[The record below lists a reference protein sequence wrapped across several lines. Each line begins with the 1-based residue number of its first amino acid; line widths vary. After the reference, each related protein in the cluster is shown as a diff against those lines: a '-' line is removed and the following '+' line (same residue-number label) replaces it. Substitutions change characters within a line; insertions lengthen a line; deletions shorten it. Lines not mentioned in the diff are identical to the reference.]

1 MPCLGENVDPLP
13 SNLFLLFFTSV
24 KKVLKIAVRDLVAY
38 ALRSGD
44 LVFEFLSSARPSEAI
59 RIHQKIQ
66 QSRPQNYQA
75 EVAVS
80 HHIDTQLFTLA
91 IGGRVD
97 GIYAESD
104 PVLIEEI
111 KTTSHNLDQHEQHEN
126 PIHWGQVKSYAYIY
140 AKDHGLNQI
149 DARLT
154 YYQMDTGEIRN
165 FQKHFTTAELESF
178 FQDLVAKY
186 LQWAETIYRWKI
198 SRDESIHKLQFP
210 FSAYRRG
217 QREMAV
223 SVYRSIKNETQMLVQ
238 AATGIGK
245 TMAAVFPAIKAIGEG
260 IGTKIFYLTARTTG
274 RIAAQ
279 KALAELHQNGLQLK
293 SLTITAKDKICFN
306 PDSACNPEECEYA
319 RGHYDRV
326 NAALKDIFQHDAFTR
341 EMLEQVARSHRV
353 CPFEFSLE
361 LALWADC
368 IICDYNY
375 AFDPRV
381 YLRRFFLEDGGDFT
395 FLIDEAHNLVDRSRE
410 MFSAEIFKQP
420 LLDVRRAVRHDLP
433 QVYKS
438 LGKINS
444 WMIKARKE
452 CEQSGP
458 ERHEKNPPDSLFPAL
473 RRFLLITERWLS
485 RNIKAGYREELL
497 DLYFQISGF
506 MRVAEHY
513 DESYVTCYEKIK
525 KDLKLKLFCVDPSIQ
540 LKDALKRCKSAIFF
554 SATMTPMAYF
564 QQILGCD
571 ESAGR
576 LILRSPFP
584 SENFRLLISDRVST
598 LYRQRQRTK
607 SQVSQAITT
616 FINQK
621 KGNYLVFFPSYE
633 YMRMVYESF
642 KVDCAESDHLVQTP
656 SMSEGE
662 RDAFLQHFKQDNDR
676 SLVGFAVMG
685 GIFGEGIDLVGER
698 LSGAVVVGVGL
709 PGICLE
715 RDLIRQYFDDTLKA
729 GFEFAYQYPGIN
741 RVLQAAGRVI
751 RSDTDR
757 GVVLLIDQRYATYR
771 YRSLLGQQWEIV
783 RIQDHRQVSVA
794 LKNFWTATD

>member
-1 MPCLGENVDPLP
+1 L
-13 SNLFLLFFTSV
+13 

-44 LVFEFLSSARPSEAI
+44 LVFEFLSAVRPAEAV

-66 QSRPQNYQA
+66 QSRGQNYQA
-75 EVAVS
+75 EAAVS
-80 HHIDTQLFTLA
+80 HHVDTQLFTLA

-97 GIYAESD
+97 GIYPDSD

-111 KTTSHNLDQHEQHEN
+111 KTTTHSLDQFEQHEN
-126 PIHWGQVKSYAYIY
+126 PIHWGQVKTYAYIY
-140 AKDHGLNQI
+140 AKDHGLSAI

-165 FQKHFTTAELESF
+165 FQKHFTTADLESF
-178 FQDLVAKY
+178 FQDLVANY
-186 LQWAETIYRWKI
+186 LQWAETIFRWKI
-198 SRDESIHKLQFP
+198 TRDESIHKLEFP

-223 SVYRSIKNETQMLVQ
+223 HVYRTVKNETQLLVQ

-245 TMAAVFPAIKAIGEG
+245 TMAAVFPAIKAFGEG
-260 IGTKIFYLTARTTG
+260 ISTKIFYLTARTTG

-279 KALAELHQNGLQLK
+279 KALAELHQRGLRLK

-306 PDSACNPEECEYA
+306 PNSACNPEECDFA
-319 RGHYDRV
+319 RGHFDRV
-326 NAALKDIFQHDAFTR
+326 NAALRDIFQHDAFTR
-341 EMLEQVARSHRV
+341 ETLEKFARCHRV

-361 LALWADC
+361 LSLWADC
-368 IICDYNY
+368 VICDYNY

-381 YLRRFFLEDGGDFT
+381 FLRRFFVEDGGDFT

-420 LLDVRRAVRHDLP
+420 LLDVRRAVRRDLP

-444 WMIKARKE
+444 WMIKARKICQE
-452 CEQSGP
+452 SGP
-458 ERHEKNPPDSLFPAL
+458 VRHEKEPPDSLYPSL
-473 RRFLLITERWLS
+473 RRFLLITERWLG

-497 DLYFQISGF
+497 ELYFQVSGF
-506 MRVAEHY
+506 MRVAEHF
-513 DESYVTCYEKIK
+513 DESYVTCFEKIK

-540 LKDALKRCKSAIFF
+540 LKEALKRCKSAVFF

-564 QQILGCD
+564 QQIFGCD
-571 ESAGR
+571 EGAGR

-584 SENFRLLISDRVST
+584 AENFRLFISDRVST
-598 LYRQRQRTK
+598 LYRQREHTK
-607 SQVSQAITT
+607 NQVSDAIST

-633 YMRMVYESF
+633 YLQMVYDIF
-642 KVDCAESDHLVQTP
+642 KIDCAECDHLLQTP
-656 SMSEGE
+656 AMSENE
-662 RDAFLQHFKQDNDR
+662 RDAFLGHFKRDNYR

-698 LSGAVVVGVGL
+698 LCGAVVVGVGL

-715 RDLIRQYFDDTLKA
+715 RELIRQYFNDTLKA

-741 RVLQAAGRVI
+741 RVLQATGRVI
-751 RSDTDR
+751 RSETDR
-757 GVVLLIDQRYATYR
+757 GGVLLIDQRYATYR
-771 YRSLLGQQWEIV
+771 YRSLLGQQWKIT
-783 RIQDHRQVSVA
+783 RIQDHRQA
-794 LKNFWTATD
+794 AAELKKFWTAAGQRA

>member
-1 MPCLGENVDPLP
+1 M
-13 SNLFLLFFTSV
+13 
-24 KKVLKIAVRDLVAY
+24 KIAVRDLVAY
-38 ALRSGD
+38 VLRSGD
-44 LVFEFLSSARPSEAI
+44 LAFEFLSSARPVEAI

-66 QSRPQNYQA
+66 QSRPENYQA

-80 HHIDTQLFTLA
+80 HHIDSELFTLT

-97 GIYAESD
+97 GIFQDCD

-111 KTTSHNLDQHEQHEN
+111 KATSHSLDSYEHYEN
-126 PIHWGQVKSYAYIY
+126 PIHWGQLKSYAYIF
-140 AKDHGLNQI
+140 AKDHGLSEI

-154 YYQMDTGEIRN
+154 YCQSDTGEIRN
-165 FQKHFTTAELESF
+165 FQKHFTTDELESF
-178 FQDLVAKY
+178 FQDLVANY
-186 LQWAETIYRWKI
+186 LQWAEAIVRWKI
-198 SRDESIHKLQFP
+198 SRDDSIHKLEFP
-210 FSAYRRG
+210 FTTYRRG
-217 QREMAV
+217 QREMAIG
-223 SVYRSIKNETQMLVQ
+223 VYRTIKNENQLLVQ

-245 TMAAVFPAIKAIGEG
+245 TVAAVFPAVKTIAEG
-260 IGTKIFYLTARTTG
+260 ISTKIFYLTARTTG
-274 RIAAQ
+274 RIAAE
-279 KALAELHQNGLQLK
+279 KALDELRQRGLKLK

-306 PDSACNPEECEYA
+306 PEAACNPEECDFA
-319 RGHYDRV
+319 RGHFDRV
-326 NAALKDIFQHDAFTR
+326 NAALTDIFLRDAFNR
-341 EMLEQVARSHRV
+341 EAVERVAHTHRI

-381 YLRRFFLEDGGDFT
+381 FLRRFFLEDGGDFT
-395 FLIDEAHNLVDRSRE
+395 FLIDEAHNLVDRSRD

-420 LLDVRRAVRHDLP
+420 LLDVRRAVRRGLP

-444 WMIKARKE
+444 WMIKARKI
-452 CEQSGP
+452 CEESGP
-458 ERHEKNPPDSLFPAL
+458 ARHEKEPPDSLFPSL
-473 RRFLLITERWLS
+473 RRFLLITERWLG
-485 RNIKAGYREELL
+485 RNIKTAYREELL

-506 MRVAEHY
+506 MRVAEQF
-513 DESYVTCYEKIK
+513 DDSYVTCFEKIK

-540 LKDALKRCKSAIFF
+540 LKDALNRCKAAVFF

-571 ESAGR
+571 ESANH

-584 SENFRLLISDRVST
+584 AENFRFLISDRIST
-598 LYRQRQRTK
+598 LYRQRESTK
-607 SQVSQAITT
+607 NQISRAIST

-633 YMRMVYESF
+633 YLQMVYEIF
-642 KVDCAESDHLVQTP
+642 KADGAECDHILQTR
-656 SMSEGE
+656 SMSESE
-662 RDAFLQHFKQDNDR
+662 RDAFLQHFKQDT
-676 SLVGFAVMG
+676 SKTLVGFAVMG

-715 RDLIRQYFDDTLKA
+715 RELIRQYFADTLKA

-751 RSDTDR
+751 RSETDR

-771 YRSLLGQQWEIV
+771 YRSLLLKQWETAKV
-783 RIQDHRQVSVA
+783 RDHRQVA
-794 LKNFWTATD
+794 EELKKFWKATDY

>member
-1 MPCLGENVDPLP
+1 L
-13 SNLFLLFFTSV
+13 

-44 LVFEFLSSARPSEAI
+44 LAFEFLSSARPVEAI

-66 QSRPQNYQA
+66 QSRPENYQA
-75 EVAVS
+75 EVSVS
-80 HHIDTQLFTLA
+80 HHIDTELFTLT

-97 GIYAESD
+97 GIYRDCD
-104 PVLIEEI
+104 PILIEEI
-111 KTTSHNLDQHEQHEN
+111 KTTSHSLDQYEQQEN
-126 PIHWGQVKSYAYIY
+126 PIHWGQVKSYAYIF
-140 AKDHGLNQI
+140 AMDHGLSEI

-165 FQKHFTTAELESF
+165 FQKHFSTDDLASF

-186 LQWAETIYRWKI
+186 LQWAETIFRWKI
-198 SRDESIHKLQFP
+198 SRDDSIHKLEFP
-210 FSAYRRG
+210 FTAYRRG

-223 SVYRSIKNETQMLVQ
+223 SVYRTIKNEKQLLVQ

-245 TMAAVFPAIKAIGEG
+245 TMAAVFPAVKAIAEG

-279 KALAELHQNGLQLK
+279 KALDELHQRGLKLK

-306 PDSACNPEECEYA
+306 PDSACNPEECDFA
-319 RGHYDRV
+319 RGHFDRV
-326 NAALKDIFQHDAFTR
+326 NVALKDIFQRDAFPR
-341 EMLEQVARSHRV
+341 ETVEQVAHAHRI

-381 YLRRFFLEDGGDFT
+381 FLRRFFLEDGGDFT

-420 LLDVRRAVRHDLP
+420 LLDVRRAVRRDLP

-444 WMIKARKE
+444 WMVKARKI
-452 CEQSGP
+452 CEESDP
-458 ERHEKNPPDSLFPAL
+458 ARHEKEPPDSLFPSL
-473 RRFLLITERWLS
+473 RRFLLITERWLG
-485 RNIKAGYREELL
+485 RNIKVGYREELL

-506 MRVAEHY
+506 MRVAEQF
-513 DESYVTCYEKIK
+513 DESYVTCFEKIK
-525 KDLKLKLFCVDPSIQ
+525 KDLKLKLFCVDPSSQ
-540 LKDALKRCKSAIFF
+540 LKDALNRCKAAIFF

-571 ESAGR
+571 KSADQ

-584 SENFRLLISDRVST
+584 TENFRLLISDRVST
-598 LYRQRQRTK
+598 LYRQRERTK
-607 SQVSQAITT
+607 NQISHAIST

-621 KGNYLVFFPSYE
+621 KGNYLVFFPSYA
-633 YMRMVYESF
+633 YLQMVYEIF
-642 KVDCAESDHLVQTP
+642 KVDCAECEHLLQTP
-656 SMSEGE
+656 SMSESE
-662 RDAFLQHFKQDNDR
+662 RDAFLQHFKHDN
-676 SLVGFAVMG
+676 SKPLVGFAVMG

-715 RDLIRQYFDDTLKA
+715 RELIRQYFTDTHKA

-751 RSDTDR
+751 RSETDR
-757 GVVLLIDQRYATYR
+757 GAVLLIDQRYATYR
-771 YRSLLGQQWEIV
+771 YRSLLLKQWEIT
-783 RIQDHRQVSVA
+783 RIRDHRQA
-794 LKNFWTATD
+794 AEKLKKFWNEAGQRAEDEKLRR